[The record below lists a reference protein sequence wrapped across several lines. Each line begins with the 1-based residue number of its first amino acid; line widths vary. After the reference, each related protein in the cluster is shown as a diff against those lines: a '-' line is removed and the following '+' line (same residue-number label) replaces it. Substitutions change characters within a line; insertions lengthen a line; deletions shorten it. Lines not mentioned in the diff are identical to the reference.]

1 MLTKVVLY
9 ATPSGDVKL
18 VEVPFNW
25 QQGEPLPADALEQ
38 RFATAD
44 EALQALA
51 ARGRA
56 QNRVHV
62 TAPEK
67 KTKDGAGAARTKSI
81 FDDLDATPGA
91 SAG

>member
-1 MLTKVVLY
+1 M
-9 ATPSGDVKL
+9 KL
-18 VEVPFNW
+18 VEIPFSW
-25 QQGEPLPADALEQ
+25 QHGESLPGDALEQ

-62 TAPEK
+62 PSPEK
-67 KTKDGAGAARTKSI
+67 KSKEGAAAPRAKSI
-81 FDDLDATPGA
+81 FDDLDGTPAVSPG
-91 SAG
+91 